1 MPYQHRIQYLPRIME
16 SRKGL
21 VKRGCANRKGIE
33 SALINSKIK
42 TLSARFDSYEA
53 HDATLS
59 KEDMVTE
66 INRILD
72 RSNRDK

>member
-16 SRKGL
+16 S
-21 VKRGCANRKGIE
+21 RKGIE

-59 KEDMVTE
+59 KEEMVTE